1 MEENNTKFCKF
12 CGEKIDKDS
21 IVCSKCGRQLELV
34 KNVEEKQ
41 ETSTKE
47 NAKFY
52 EQPWFMWLMLII
64 FAPVGILL
72 MWKFNTKMKKSTK
85 IILSIVFGIVFLIA
99 LTGSEEPSVDN
110 TGSNNNIVN
119 NEVVKED
126 TTKKVEVIDFSAMKE
141 HEILTWCNDNNL
153 NCNFKRE
160 YSDTVTKGGYI
171 KQSVNAKEQVKEN
184 TKITVTY
191 SLGKEPTIEQ
201 KNALKQAESYSKLF
215 HMSKDD
221 LYDQLVSEYG
231 GQFSA
236 KDAKYAVDN
245 IEVDWN
251 ENALAQAKNY
261 RETMS
266 MSKNAIYDQL
276 ISEYGGKFTKKQAQ
290 YAIDHLDD

>member
-41 ETSTKE
+41 ETPTKD
-47 NAKFY
+47 NTKFY

-99 LTGSEEPSVDN
+99 LAGSEEPSVDN

-141 HEILTWCNDNNL
+141 HEILTWCKDNNL
-153 NCNFKRE
+153 SCNFKRE
-160 YSDTVTKGGYI
+160 YSDTIAKDGYI

-191 SLGKEPTIEQ
+191 SLGKEPTVSQ
-201 KNALKQAESYSKLF
+201 KNAVRKAESYLS
-215 HMSKDD
+215 
-221 LYDQLVSEYG
+221 
-231 GQFSA
+231 FSA
-236 KDAKYAVDN
+236 FSRKGLIEQLEFEGFSNADAVYGVDN
-245 IEVDWN
+245 VGADWN
-251 ENALAQAKNY
+251 EQAVKKAKSYLSFSAFSRKGLIEQLEFEGFTHAQAV
-261 RETMS
+261 
-266 MSKNAIYDQL
+266 
-276 ISEYGGKFTKKQAQ
+276 YGAEQNG
-290 YAIDHLDD
+290 L